1 MIILY
6 AFAQKMNYLV
16 MGTGDKSELML
27 GYFTKY
33 GDGEVDVL
41 PIGDLY
47 KTQVRMLGN
56 YLGHHYLK

>member
-1 MIILY
+1 
-6 AFAQKMNYLV
+6 MNYLV

-41 PIGDLY
+41 SIGDLY
-47 KTQVRMLGN
+47 KTQVRMLGD

>member
-33 GDGEVDVL
+33 GDGGVVVY
-41 PIGDLY
+41 P
-47 KTQVRMLGN
+47 
-56 YLGHHYLK
+56 